1 MWFLASLIAEFVFEV
16 MTNDVQ
22 DDGVCG
28 NDAGAAFDSNLI
40 VMNHK
45 GFSNRGKLF
54 CFVFSFFKI
63 HFEYTYFTQRV
74 QAKLFYFTFSSP
86 LSF

>member
-54 CFVFSFFKI
+54 CFVFSFFKSI
-63 HFEYTYFTQRV
+63 LSTLISHKGFKPSYFTSHLV
-74 QAKLFYFTFSSP
+74 LP
-86 LSF
+86 

>member
-28 NDAGAAFDSNLI
+28 NDAGAALDSNLI
-40 VMNHK
+40 IMNHK
-45 GFSNRGKLF
+45 VSQIEGS
-54 CFVFSFFKI
+54 CVFFFFKSI
-63 HFEYTYFTQRV
+63 LSTLISHKGF
-74 QAKLFYFTFSSP
+74 KPSHFYFTFSSP

>member
-1 MWFLASLIAEFVFEV
+1 MEYVVFGEFNSRVFEV

-54 CFVFSFFKI
+54 CFLFSFFKSI
-63 HFEYTYFTQRV
+63 LSTLISHKGFKPSYFTSHLV
-74 QAKLFYFTFSSP
+74 LP
-86 LSF
+86 